1 MNRNYHL
8 GDTNQC
14 EKFPMPPATEELY
27 VDNDDYQLGACMEV
41 ARAGQ
46 RRRGQ
51 AISRQAGVAMHP
63 RVSEKSPKKALDGMC
78 AGWAGNGNGRPAARP
93 AHGRGPA

>member
-1 MNRNYHL
+1 
-8 GDTNQC
+8 
-14 EKFPMPPATEELY
+14 MPPATEELY

-41 ARAGQ
+41 ARARQ
-46 RRRGQ
+46 RRWGQ

-63 RVSEKSPKKALDGMC
+63 RVSLKKSPKKALDGMC
-78 AGWAGNGNGRPAARP
+78 AGGGGPWLGGQRPAGMMAAARP